1 MFLSSISD
9 TRQKV
14 HFQKTHRICFLY
26 SFLLFAASELVDR
39 KGTGRYHWASKITIT
54 VFSKASPLVRPLF
67 WYSFLHLSFTLSLS
81 LSKKLFKIYPDYWIL
96 CLADDDGIPQFSGI
110 IDFDS
115 PPLSSR
121 YSSLSLSS
129 LFSHKFFWN
138 VLE

>member
-14 HFQKTHRICFLY
+14 HFQKTQN
-26 SFLLFAASELVDR
+26 LLFIFISSLLCFKNGGQEGHR
-39 KGTGRYHWASKITIT
+39 KI
-54 VFSKASPLVRPLF
+54 PLSLKDHHYCLLQGLSARPSNLLILIPSSLF
-67 WYSFLHLSFTLSLS
+67 LSLS
-81 LSKKLFKIYPDYWIL
+81 NKLFKIYPDYWIL
-96 CLADDDGIPQFSGI
+96 CLADDDGIPLFSGI

-115 PPLSSR
+115 PPLGSR

-129 LFSHKFFWN
+129 LFSHKIFWN